1 MAVNPICM
9 HNEGVTHYLIP
20 CINYLKILC
29 HMGGEGCGGRVIALA
44 KEEHYN
50 STMPQSD
57 LCHLLHNL
65 TDLKY
70 QCSNGVLLMN
80 ECFVYLRSN
89 FPR

>member
-1 MAVNPICM
+1 M
-9 HNEGVTHYLIP
+9 
-20 CINYLKILC
+20 
-29 HMGGEGCGGRVIALA
+29 ALA

-70 QCSNGVLLMN
+70 PCGNEVSLMN
-80 ECFVYLRSN
+80 ECFLYLKSQFSHYAKALQVRRVKVLL
-89 FPR
+89 FCFFL

>member
-1 MAVNPICM
+1 M
-9 HNEGVTHYLIP
+9 
-20 CINYLKILC
+20 
-29 HMGGEGCGGRVIALA
+29 ALA

-70 QCSNGVLLMN
+70 QCGNEGLLMN
-80 ECFVYLRSN
+80 ECFLYLRSH
-89 FPR
+89 FPYKTKV